1 MMKKRIW
8 YLLALLLPMVAMTAQ
23 AEGVSF
29 NVCSWDDVNKKV
41 VTKVETRDCTPIE
54 GQHWDWVPLGDKD
67 KETWYV
73 VKGEDVQRKVLVIF
87 GTVHLVL
94 TDHCRLTCNH
104 VKLEAQNNA
113 VLHIHCQSTT
123 FSGSLNVINQDL
135 DGKCEYKEAAA
146 IGGGKERSSGS
157 LYVHGG
163 FIKTRQR
170 TDDYFFHKTTGVSG
184 AGIGGGKYRGIDAN
198 HRVVIYEGEL
208 DIEGGDEA
216 AGIGGGYKGAQGGP
230 VYIYGGTVT
239 AWSYGTDGAGIGG
252 GYNRDGGEVHIH
264 GGDVKAYGSRF
275 GAAIG
280 GSKGGKGGTLE
291 VTGGKLYAQSW
302 DANSGYVGPA
312 IGGGSSG
319 KGGTVTIKG
328 GTVTVT
334 KDSTSFL
341 NNVALIGGSDDH
353 QNAQDRGSLEIASG
367 LKVSYKN
374 DVTAPLTLVNSAN
387 DRVKV
392 LHIETNNIKAVIE
405 PCNHGGGTATYTQID
420 HNQHRI
426 VCKACGYESI
436 EDHKYN
442 TAGMCACGRNAE
454 TLPECYYVSVYKTT
468 DGKTYAE
475 GEKQTV
481 VQGKEYMLPVPE
493 PKEGLIFMGWLQEK
507 SADGIEM
514 KDNEIGSLRDG
525 GEVVTLNGDLT
536 LYARYRY
543 DYTEEWTWENDC
555 TKATVKVSNAI
566 LNDSQTLTATVM
578 EDEEKRVEPTAK
590 TPGERCFYAT
600 ASMTRGTGVT
610 YQFTDNESLVFYS
623 DINPKVTLDVQ
634 SKDSAN
640 TKTLTEYFGMKA
652 DVTINN
658 LTIVKDKKIHPI
670 CLPFYVSKNDNTPLK
685 GAIIY
690 ELAGTQLRN
699 HEFAMTFKKVEG
711 VKPGVPS
718 FYRFDMLSANVQN
731 PVFENVII
739 EELSGSVA
747 EKQYTST
754 MWSADDETVELW
766 GTFEPEAIEEEIRE
780 LYFVMDGDGI
790 SLRPDTLK
798 AFSSYFYIACPTDE
812 QGNSKVHSVWL
823 GFEEDDA
830 YRFSKRV
837 THSWD
842 GNGSE
847 ATPYIINTAEQLN
860 EMADA
865 FNAGYPDVAGKYFKQ
880 GANITFDKSIENNF
894 TPIRIFNGNYNGD
907 GHVIS
912 GVNIKKTGNDN
923 AALFLELA
931 DDSRVRNVIV
941 KNSLFK
947 GSMAAAICCELTSK
961 ARILNCHVLKDV
973 TITAN
978 DSCAGTFAAYMA
990 KEMGNISK
998 CTSQAT
1004 VEAPNSYAGGIAG
1017 IMDNGVIGRCIYIGN
1032 AVHSKPGNNSYA
1044 ICMLDMSKDGMLNDH
1059 CYYTDASFTHERD
1072 IEGARSTLMP
1082 HIDYDNTTFLS
1093 LLHERDEYLLQ
1104 AGLKEEDICYDLTIN
1119 GRDFKATQQADGTWK
1134 SMASTISLPFDMAI
1148 PENQLEDVKVY
1159 KFHEVDEDNKVFQFT
1174 NDFPILKAG
1183 EAYIVVI
1190 EKGSLT
1196 FTGKDVLVKEVPM
1209 EPTIV
1214 KNADASKEMGYWCA
1228 TFNKL
1233 TNEELVEHKAYV
1245 IQKNGTFRLYE
1256 KIYASRPYISPFRAY
1271 FSPLEPTM
1279 SSVYQ
1284 IKFIRT
1290 ENGEEVGE
1298 VVDFPADQFDF
1309 DFDLDDETGIDMMSD
1324 VRSKMEDA
1332 WYDLQGRKL
1341 SGKPNKGIYI
1351 QNGKKIIIK

>member
-1 MMKKRIW
+1 MKRSVL
-8 YLLALLLPMVAMTAQ
+8 YLFALLLPMVAMTAQ
-23 AEGVSF
+23 AESVSF

-41 VTKVETRDCTPIE
+41 VTKIDTRDCTPIE

-73 VKGEDVQRKVLVIF
+73 VKGEDVSRKVLVIF

-104 VKLEAQNNA
+104 IKLEAQNNA
-113 VLHIHCQSTT
+113 VLHIHCQSTV
-123 FSGSLNVINQDL
+123 FSGSLDVINYGP
-135 DGKCEYKEAAA
+135 DGKCEFNDAAV
-146 IGGGKERSSGS
+146 IGGGSESSSGS

-163 FIKTRQR
+163 FIKTRQGSLDWYKYPCNIR
-170 TDDYFFHKTTGVSG
+170 G
-184 AGIGGGKYRGIDAN
+184 AGIGGGKYRGIDSN
-198 HRVVIYEGEL
+198 HRVVVYDGEL
-208 DIEGGDEA
+208 DIEGGEGA
-216 AGIGGGYKGAQGGP
+216 AGIGGGYKGVQGGP

-239 AWSYGTDGAGIGG
+239 ARCNGYQGAGIGG

-264 GGDVKAYGSRF
+264 GGEVKAYGTEY

-280 GSKGGKGGTLE
+280 GSREGKGGTLE
-291 VTGGKLYAQSW
+291 VTGGKVYAETGSVTTK
-302 DANSGYVGPA
+302 GYVGPA
-312 IGGGSSG
+312 IGGGNNG
-319 KGGTVTIKG
+319 NGGHVTIKG
-328 GTVTVT
+328 GTVTVAK
-334 KDSTSFL
+334 KDVSPGDD
-341 NNVALIGGSDDH
+341 VPLIGGGSDN
-353 QNAQDRGSLEIASG
+353 QNAQGRGSLEIASG
-367 LKVSYKN
+367 MKVSYQN
-374 DVTAPLTLVNSAN
+374 AIESPLTLVNAA
-387 DRVKV
+387 DERVKV
-392 LHIETNNIKAVIE
+392 LQVEKNYQGVIE
-405 PCNHGGGTATYTQID
+405 PCNHGGGSATYTQID

-426 VCKACGYESI
+426 VCKVCGHDRI
-436 EDHKYN
+436 EDHEYN
-442 TAGMCACGRNAE
+442 SGGMCACGRNAE
-454 TLPECYYVSVYKTT
+454 ALPEFYYVTTYMTT
-468 DGKTYAE
+468 DGKTYAA

-493 PKEGLIFMGWLQEK
+493 PKEGLIFMGWLQDK

-514 KDNEIGSLRDG
+514 KDSEIGSLRDA
-525 GEVVTLNGDLT
+525 GEVVTPNNDLT
-536 LYARYRY
+536 FYARYRY
-543 DYTEEWTWENDC
+543 DYTEEWTWDNDC
-555 TKATVKVSNAI
+555 TQASVKVANAI
-566 LNDSQTLTATVM
+566 LNDAQTLTATVT
-578 EDEEKRVEPTAK
+578 EDKEKRVEPTAT
-590 TPGERCFYAT
+590 TPGERYFNAT
-600 ASMTRGTGVT
+600 ASLTHGADVT
-610 YQFTDNESLVFYS
+610 YQFGDSETLVFYA
-623 DINPKVTLDVQ
+623 DINPKITLDVQ

-640 TKTLTEYFGMKA
+640 TKTLTEYFEMKA

-658 LTIVKDKKIHPI
+658 LTLKKDKKIHPI
-670 CLPFYVSKNDNTPLK
+670 CLPFYASKNDTPLK

-690 ELAGTQLRN
+690 ELSGTQLRN

-711 VKPGVPS
+711 VKPGVPC
-718 FYRFDMLSANVQN
+718 FYRFIDLSADVQN

-739 EELSGSVA
+739 EEFSGSVA

-766 GTFEPEAIEEEIRE
+766 GTFEPETIEEENRE
-780 LYFVMDGDGI
+780 LYFLMDGDGI
-790 SLRPDTLK
+790 SLRPETLT
-798 AFSSYFYIACPTDE
+798 AFSSYIYIACPTDE
-812 QGNSKVHSVWL
+812 QGNPKVHSVWL
-823 GFEEDDA
+823 GFESDDE

-847 ATPYIINTAEQLN
+847 ATPYIVNTAEQLN
-860 EMADA
+860 EMAEA
-865 FNAGYPDVAGKYFKQ
+865 FNVGYPDVAGKYFKQ
-880 GANITFDKSIENNF
+880 GANITFDKAVENNF
-894 TPIRIFNGNYNGD
+894 TPVKVFNGNYDGD

-912 GVNIKKTGNDN
+912 GVNINKTGTDN
-923 AALFLELA
+923 AALFLELTEG
-931 DDSRVRNVIV
+931 SRVRNLIV

-947 GSMAAAICCELTSK
+947 GSMAAAICCELTTR
-961 ARILNCHVLKDV
+961 ANIWNCHVLKDV
-973 TITAN
+973 TVTATN
-978 DSCAGTFAAYMA
+978 HSAGTFAAYMA
-990 KEMGNISK
+990 KDMGNIAK

-1082 HIDYDNTTFLS
+1082 DKNQDNTTFLS

-1104 AGLKEEDICYDLTIN
+1104 AGLTEEDICYDLTIN
-1119 GRDFKATQQADGTWK
+1119 EFEYTATQNADGTWK
-1134 SMASTISLPFDMAI
+1134 SKAGTVSLPFDIAI
-1148 PENQLEDVKVY
+1148 PEEQQENIKVY
-1159 KFHEVDEDNKVFQFT
+1159 KLHEVDEVNKVFQFT

-1183 EAYIVVI
+1183 EAYIVVV

-1228 TFNKL
+1228 TFKKL

-1256 KIYASRPYISPFRAY
+1256 KIYASRPYVAPFRAY
-1271 FSPLEPTM
+1271 FSAMEPIG
-1279 SSVYQ
+1279 SVYQ
-1284 IKFIRT
+1284 MKFIQT
-1290 ENGEEVGE
+1290 ENGEETGDVT
-1298 VVDFPADQFDF
+1298 DFPADEFDF
-1309 DFDLDDETGIDMMSD
+1309 DFDLDDVTGIKTIRQLDNLQFDNSI
-1324 VRSKMEDA
+1324 
-1332 WYDLQGRKL
+1332 YDLQGRQL

-1351 QNGKKIIIK
+1351 QSGKKIIIK